1 MYIHTTIGVVEV
13 LATLSNSTSEVILE
27 LCAKCICNLTSKV
40 DLHPN
45 MIKSK
50 VQNYVCM
57 YVCWIVCIISF
68 RGSPIHIYEPNLM
81 FSVCILKILDIILMI
96 SLVRSVADSTR
107 IICAKVR
114 PT

>member
-1 MYIHTTIGVVEV
+1 M
-13 LATLSNSTSEVILE
+13 
-27 LCAKCICNLTSKV
+27 
-40 DLHPN
+40 
-45 MIKSK
+45 
-50 VQNYVCM
+50 YVCM
-57 YVCWIVCIISF
+57 YVGLYASF
-68 RGSPIHIYEPNLM
+68 LLEVPPYIYEPNLM